1 MWCLAQ
7 YLPIAAVE
15 SPYVCLNLCFSAA
28 PPRSLR
34 PLHIPFLTV
43 SFLPT
48 FLPADL
54 SVFLLRLLLVLLLDL
69 PSLTFRRFCCSTE
82 GRYE

>member
-7 YLPIAAVE
+7 CLLIAAVE

-28 PPRSLR
+28 P